1 MGLSSSKSGNGGGG
15 WAEIR
20 RQRRPLTIEHGQ
32 DARGGGGEGAVCV
45 ASLRER

>member
-32 DARGGGGEGAVCV
+32 DARGAEAKEPC
-45 ASLRER
+45 AWLL